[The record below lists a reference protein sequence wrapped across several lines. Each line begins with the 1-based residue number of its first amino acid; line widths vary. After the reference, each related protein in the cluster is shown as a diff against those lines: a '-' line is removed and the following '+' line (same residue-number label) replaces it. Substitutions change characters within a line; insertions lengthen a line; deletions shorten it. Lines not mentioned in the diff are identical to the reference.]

1 MDEFVDSK
9 MWLTRGSSVIFDKV
23 MLGPLLSAGALLS
36 LREALSWLSAWPA
49 EPPAGSRTVL
59 VGGLDTVL
67 EVLSPDD
74 AADFVRQ
81 CIRPL
86 ISEFQNNWTE
96 CGLVFGLNTP
106 AQRIEEHPVT
116 EMVYFVNRDG
126 EKICLST
133 ELWNGSAVTD
143 MRRLVRADGNTRVRG
158 GYYAPRS

>member
-1 MDEFVDSK
+1 M
-9 MWLTRGSSVIFDKV
+9 
-23 MLGPLLSAGALLS
+23 
-36 LREALSWLSAWPA
+36 
-49 EPPAGSRTVL
+49 L

-67 EVLSPDD
+67 EILSPDD
-74 AADFVRQ
+74 AAEFVRRP
-81 CIRPL
+81 IRPL
-86 ISEFQNNWTE
+86 IAEFQNNWTE

-126 EKICLST
+126 ERICLST

-143 MRRLVRADGNTRVRG
+143 MRRLVRTDGNKRVRG

>member
-1 MDEFVDSK
+1 MDEFVDSR

-36 LREALSWLSAWPA
+36 LREALSWLSAWPT
-49 EPPAGSRTVL
+49 EPPSGSRTVL

-67 EVLSPDD
+67 EVLSPTD
-74 AADFVRQ
+74 ASDFVRRHV
-81 CIRPL
+81 RPL
-86 ISEFQNNWTE
+86 IAEFQNNWSE

-143 MRRLVRADGNTRVRG
+143 MRRLVRRDGNTHVRG